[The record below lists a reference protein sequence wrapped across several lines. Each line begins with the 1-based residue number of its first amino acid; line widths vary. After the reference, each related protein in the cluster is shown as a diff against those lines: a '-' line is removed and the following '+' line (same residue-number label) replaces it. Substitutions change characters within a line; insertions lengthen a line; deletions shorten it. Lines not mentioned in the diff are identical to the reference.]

1 MKQAKIIRIFAVAS
15 MLLLLAACGEETQSA
30 SSLPDL
36 GPWVITKESPAPSP
50 EPNPSESPAAEI
62 TKAPAP
68 TAFVQQDTG
77 TEITTQP
84 ELTGQPEQSPQT
96 EQTPAVS
103 QFTEIEETTVEP
115 TDIDRSWLEEKIYGI
130 EDTAGVSDE
139 IKQKFVD
146 FILASDWFWDTC
158 VDVPYQTEWCFE
170 NGAYGITLLVKVWN
184 TDAQMDG
191 DNWCDFQVN
200 TLYLN
205 GDTVMDGLRSQS
217 VELGT
222 DLSTL

>member
-1 MKQAKIIRIFAVAS
+1 MKQVKMIRILAVTS
-15 MLLLLAACGEETQSA
+15 MLLLLAACGEEAQSA

-36 GPWVITKESPAPSP
+36 GPWVITKESPMPSS
-50 EPNPSESPAAEI
+50 EPSPSESPAVEI

-68 TAFVQQDTG
+68 TEFVNTG
-77 TEITTQP
+77 AETTMKPEQSGQP
-84 ELTGQPEQSPQT
+84 AQPQQPEQTPVVSASVETEVSP
-96 EQTPAVS
+96 
-103 QFTEIEETTVEP
+103 TVEP
-115 TDIDRSWLEEKIYGI
+115 TDIDRSWLEGKIYGI
-130 EDTAGVSDE
+130 ADTAGVSDE
-139 IKQKFVD
+139 VKQKIVE
-146 FILASDWFWDTC
+146 FILTSDWFWDTC

-170 NGAYGITLLVKVWN
+170 NGAHGITLLVKVWN
-184 TDAQMDG
+184 TDVQLDG

-205 GDTVMDGLRSQS
+205 GNTVMDGLRSQA

>member
-1 MKQAKIIRIFAVAS
+1 MKQVKMIRILAVTS

-36 GPWVITKESPAPSP
+36 GPWVITKESPMPSL
-50 EPNPSESPAAEI
+50 EPSPSESPAVEI
-62 TKAPAP
+62 TEAPAP
-68 TAFVQQDTG
+68 TAYVQQDTG
-77 TEITTQP
+77 AETTA
-84 ELTGQPEQSPQT
+84 QPEQIQAP

-103 QFTEIEETTVEP
+103 ETIENEPTPTVEP
-115 TDIDRSWLEEKIYGI
+115 TDIDRSWLEGKIYSI

-139 IKQKFVD
+139 VKQKFVE

-184 TDAQMDG
+184 TDVQLDG

-205 GDTVMDGLRSQS
+205 GDTVMDGLRSQA

>member
-1 MKQAKIIRIFAVAS
+1 MKQVKMIRILAVTS

-36 GPWVITKESPAPSP
+36 GPWVITKESPMPSL
-50 EPNPSESPAAEI
+50 EPSPSESPAVEI
-62 TKAPAP
+62 TEAPAP
-68 TAFVQQDTG
+68 TAYVQQDTG
-77 TEITTQP
+77 AETTA
-84 ELTGQPEQSPQT
+84 QPEQIQAP

-103 QFTEIEETTVEP
+103 ETIENEPTPTVEP
-115 TDIDRSWLEEKIYGI
+115 TDIDRSWLEGKIYSI

-139 IKQKFVD
+139 VKQRFVE

-184 TDAQMDG
+184 TDVQLDG

-205 GDTVMDGLRSQS
+205 GDTVMDGLRSQA

>member
-1 MKQAKIIRIFAVAS
+1 MKQVKIIQILAVAS

-50 EPNPSESPAAEI
+50 EPSPSESPAVEI

-77 TEITTQP
+77 VEITTQP
-84 ELTGQPEQSPQT
+84 EQTQQPEQV
-96 EQTPAVS
+96 PAVS
-103 QFTEIEETTVEP
+103 QFAETEATPTVEP
-115 TDIDRSWLEEKIYGI
+115 TDINRSWMEEKIYSI
-130 EDTAGVSDE
+130 EDKAGVSDE
-139 IKQKFVD
+139 IKQKFVE

-184 TDAQMDG
+184 TDAQMDR

-205 GDTVMDGLRSQS
+205 GDTVMDGLRSQA

>member
-1 MKQAKIIRIFAVAS
+1 MKQVKMIRILAVTS
-15 MLLLLAACGEETQSA
+15 MLLLLAACGEGTQSA

-36 GPWVITKESPAPSP
+36 GPWVITKESPMPSS
-50 EPNPSESPAAEI
+50 ESSPSESPAVEL
-62 TKAPAP
+62 TEAPAP
-68 TAFVQQDTG
+68 TAYVQQDTG
-77 TEITTQP
+77 AETTA
-84 ELTGQPEQSPQT
+84 QPEQIQAP

-103 QFTEIEETTVEP
+103 ETIENEPTPTVEP
-115 TDIDRSWLEEKIYGI
+115 TDINRSWLEEKIYSI

-139 IKQKFVD
+139 VKQKFVE

-205 GDTVMDGLRSQS
+205 GDTVMDGLRSQA

>member
-1 MKQAKIIRIFAVAS
+1 MKQVKIIRILAVTS
-15 MLLLLAACGEETQSA
+15 VLLLLAACGEETQSA

-36 GPWVITKESPAPSP
+36 GPWVITKESPAPSS
-50 EPNPSESPAAEI
+50 EPSPSESPAVEI

-77 TEITTQP
+77 VESTTQP
-84 ELTGQPEQSPQT
+84 EQTEQPAQPTQT
-96 EQTPAVS
+96 EQTPEVS
-103 QFTEIEETTVEP
+103 QFTEIEEPTVEP
-115 TDIDRSWLEEKIYGI
+115 TDINRSWLEEKIYSI

-139 IKQKFVD
+139 VKQKFVE
-146 FILASDWFWDTC
+146 FILTSDWFWDTC

-200 TLYLN
+200 TLFLY
-205 GDTVMDGLRSQS
+205 GDTVMDGLRSQA
-217 VELGT
+217 VEVGT

>member
-1 MKQAKIIRIFAVAS
+1 MKQVKMIRILAVTS
-15 MLLLLAACGEETQSA
+15 MLLLLAACGEEAQSA

-36 GPWVITKESPAPSP
+36 GLWVITKESPMPSS
-50 EPNPSESPAAEI
+50 EPSPSESPAVEI

-68 TAFVQQDTG
+68 TAYVQQDTG
-77 TEITTQP
+77 AEITA
-84 ELTGQPEQSPQT
+84 QPEQIQAP
-96 EQTPAVS
+96 EQPTAVGETIENEPTP
-103 QFTEIEETTVEP
+103 TVEP
-115 TDIDRSWLEEKIYGI
+115 TDIDRSWLEEKIYSI

-139 IKQKFVD
+139 VKQKFVE

-205 GDTVMDGLRSQS
+205 GGTVMDGLRSQA
-217 VELGT
+217 VALGT

>member
-1 MKQAKIIRIFAVAS
+1 MKRIEKCGWILVVAG
-15 MLLLLAACGEETQSA
+15 MLSLLAACEGENQSVR
-30 SSLPDL
+30 SMPDSTD
-36 GPWVITKESPAPSP
+36 WVITRESPAPSE
-50 EPNPSESPAAEI
+50 EPDNTAHPAVVTE
-62 TKAPAP
+62 TSTGTPAP
-68 TAFVQQDTG
+68 TEMLQQNTGETTVQSEPSQ
-77 TEITTQP
+77 
-84 ELTGQPEQSPQT
+84 QPEQMPVVS
-96 EQTPAVS
+96 EPA
-103 QFTEIEETTVEP
+103 EIEEPPTVEP
-115 TDIDRSWLEEKIYGI
+115 TDIDRSWLEEKLYSI

-139 IKQKFVD
+139 VKQKFVE

-184 TDAQMDG
+184 TDAQLDG
-191 DNWCDFQVN
+191 GNWCDFQVN

-205 GDTVMDGLRSQS
+205 GDTVIDGLRSQA

>member
-1 MKQAKIIRIFAVAS
+1 MKQVKMIRILAVTS

-36 GPWVITKESPAPSP
+36 GPWVITKESPMPSL
-50 EPNPSESPAAEI
+50 EPSPSESPAVEI
-62 TKAPAP
+62 TEAPAP
-68 TAFVQQDTG
+68 TAYVQQDTG
-77 TEITTQP
+77 AETTA
-84 ELTGQPEQSPQT
+84 QPEQIQAP

-103 QFTEIEETTVEP
+103 ETIENEPTPTVEP
-115 TDIDRSWLEEKIYGI
+115 TDIDRSWLEGKIYSI

-139 IKQKFVD
+139 VKQKFVE

-170 NGAYGITLLVKVWN
+170 YGAYGITLLVKVWN
-184 TDAQMDG
+184 TDVQLDG

-205 GDTVMDGLRSQS
+205 GDTVMDGLRSQA

>member
-1 MKQAKIIRIFAVAS
+1 MKQVKMIRILAVTS
-15 MLLLLAACGEETQSA
+15 MLLLLAACGEEAQSA

-36 GPWVITKESPAPSP
+36 GPWVITKESPMPSSEPSP
-50 EPNPSESPAAEI
+50 GESPAVEI
-62 TKAPAP
+62 TEAPAP
-68 TAFVQQDTG
+68 TAYVQQNTG
-77 TEITTQP
+77 AETTA
-84 ELTGQPEQSPQT
+84 QPEQIQAP

-103 QFTEIEETTVEP
+103 ETIENEPTPTVEP
-115 TDIDRSWLEEKIYGI
+115 TDIDRSWLEGKIYSI

-139 IKQKFVD
+139 VKQKFVE

-205 GDTVMDGLRSQS
+205 GDTVMDGLRSQA
-217 VELGT
+217 VALGT

>member
-1 MKQAKIIRIFAVAS
+1 MKQVKMIRILAVTS

-36 GPWVITKESPAPSP
+36 GPWVITKESPMPSLEPSP
-50 EPNPSESPAAEI
+50 SERPAVEI
-62 TKAPAP
+62 TEAPAP
-68 TAFVQQDTG
+68 TAYVQQDTG
-77 TEITTQP
+77 AETTA
-84 ELTGQPEQSPQT
+84 QPEQIQAP
-96 EQTPAVS
+96 EQPPAVS
-103 QFTEIEETTVEP
+103 ETIENEPTPTVEP
-115 TDIDRSWLEEKIYGI
+115 TDIDRSWLEGKIYSI

-139 IKQKFVD
+139 VKQKFVE

-205 GDTVMDGLRSQS
+205 GDTVMDGLRSHA
-217 VELGT
+217 VALGT

>member
-1 MKQAKIIRIFAVAS
+1 MKQVKMIRILAVTS

-36 GPWVITKESPAPSP
+36 GPWVITKESPMPSL
-50 EPNPSESPAAEI
+50 EPSPSESPAVKI
-62 TKAPAP
+62 TEAPAP
-68 TAFVQQDTG
+68 TAYVQQDTG
-77 TEITTQP
+77 AETTA
-84 ELTGQPEQSPQT
+84 QPEQIQAP

-103 QFTEIEETTVEP
+103 ETIENEPTPTVEP
-115 TDIDRSWLEEKIYGI
+115 TDIDRSWLEGKIYSI

-139 IKQKFVD
+139 VKQKFVE

-184 TDAQMDG
+184 TDVQLDG

-205 GDTVMDGLRSQS
+205 GDTVMDGLRSQA
-217 VELGT
+217 VALGT

>member
-1 MKQAKIIRIFAVAS
+1 MKQAKMIRLLAVAS

-36 GPWVITKESPAPSP
+36 GPWVITKESPAPSS
-50 EPNPSESPAAEI
+50 EPSPSERPAVEI
-62 TKAPAP
+62 TEAPAP
-68 TAFVQQDTG
+68 TAYVQQDTG
-77 TEITTQP
+77 AETTA
-84 ELTGQPEQSPQT
+84 QPEQIQAP
-96 EQTPAVS
+96 EQPPAVS
-103 QFTEIEETTVEP
+103 ETIENEPTPTVEP
-115 TDIDRSWLEEKIYGI
+115 TDIDRSWLEGKIYSI

-139 IKQKFVD
+139 VKQKFVE

-205 GDTVMDGLRSQS
+205 GDTVMDGLRSQA
-217 VELGT
+217 VALGT

>member
-1 MKQAKIIRIFAVAS
+1 MKQVKMIRILAVTS

-36 GPWVITKESPAPSP
+36 GPWVITKESPAPSS
-50 EPNPSESPAAEI
+50 EPSPSERPAVEI
-62 TKAPAP
+62 TEAPAP
-68 TAFVQQDTG
+68 TAYVQQDTG
-77 TEITTQP
+77 AETTA
-84 ELTGQPEQSPQT
+84 QPEQIQAP
-96 EQTPAVS
+96 EQPPAVS
-103 QFTEIEETTVEP
+103 ETIENEPTPTVEP
-115 TDIDRSWLEEKIYGI
+115 TDIDRSWLEGKIYSI

-139 IKQKFVD
+139 VKQKFVE

-205 GDTVMDGLRSQS
+205 GDTVMDGLRSQA
-217 VELGT
+217 VALGT

>member
-1 MKQAKIIRIFAVAS
+1 MKQVKMIRILAITS
-15 MLLLLAACGEETQSA
+15 MLLLLAACGEEAQSA

-36 GPWVITKESPAPSP
+36 GPWVITKESPMPSS
-50 EPNPSESPAAEI
+50 EPSPSESPAVEI
-62 TKAPAP
+62 TEAPAP
-68 TAFVQQDTG
+68 TAYVQQDTG
-77 TEITTQP
+77 AETTA
-84 ELTGQPEQSPQT
+84 QPEQIQAP

-103 QFTEIEETTVEP
+103 GTIENEPTPTVEP
-115 TDIDRSWLEEKIYGI
+115 TDIDRSWLEEKIYSI

-139 IKQKFVD
+139 VKQKFVE

-205 GDTVMDGLRSQS
+205 GDTVMDGLRSQA

>member
-1 MKQAKIIRIFAVAS
+1 MNQAKMIRLLAVAS

-36 GPWVITKESPAPSP
+36 GPWVITKESPAPSS
-50 EPNPSESPAAEI
+50 EPSPSERPAVEI
-62 TKAPAP
+62 TEAPAP
-68 TAFVQQDTG
+68 TAYVQQDTG
-77 TEITTQP
+77 AETTA
-84 ELTGQPEQSPQT
+84 QPEQIQAP
-96 EQTPAVS
+96 EQPPAVS
-103 QFTEIEETTVEP
+103 ETIENEPTPTVEP
-115 TDIDRSWLEEKIYGI
+115 TDIDRSWLEGKIYSI

-139 IKQKFVD
+139 VKQKFVE

-205 GDTVMDGLRSQS
+205 GDTVMDGLRSHA
-217 VELGT
+217 VALGT

>member
-1 MKQAKIIRIFAVAS
+1 MKQAKIIRILAVTS

-36 GPWVITKESPAPSP
+36 GPWVITKESPAPSS
-50 EPNPSESPAAEI
+50 EPSPSESPAVEI

-77 TEITTQP
+77 VESTTQP
-84 ELTGQPEQSPQT
+84 EQTQQPEQVPT
-96 EQTPAVS
+96 VS
-103 QFTEIEETTVEP
+103 QFAEIEEPTVEP
-115 TDIDRSWLEEKIYGI
+115 TDINRSWLEEKLYSI

-146 FILASDWFWDTC
+146 FILTSDWFWDTC

-200 TLYLN
+200 TLFLY
-205 GDTVMDGLRSQS
+205 GDTVMDGLRSQA